1 MRIQEGDNEDTGVS
15 ANNNNNMSIYNNANT
30 EVSPEDRNDEVQ
42 PLEETKEEDESSDDE
57 EIPTATVTRS
67 GRVSKPFDFAGK
79 YPDIYG
85 ESEVIVAGEDTVR
98 IRPYYYDDKLKQ
110 YLSEEMPF

>member
-1 MRIQEGDNEDTGVS
+1 MQEGDNEDTGVS
-15 ANNNNNMSIYNNANT
+15 ANNNNNMSTDNNANT

-57 EIPTATVTRS
+57 EILTATVTRS
-67 GRVSKPFDFAGK
+67 RRVRKPFDFAGK

-85 ESEVIVAGEDTVR
+85 ENTI
-98 IRPYYYDDKLKQ
+98 ILI
-110 YLSEEMPF
+110 